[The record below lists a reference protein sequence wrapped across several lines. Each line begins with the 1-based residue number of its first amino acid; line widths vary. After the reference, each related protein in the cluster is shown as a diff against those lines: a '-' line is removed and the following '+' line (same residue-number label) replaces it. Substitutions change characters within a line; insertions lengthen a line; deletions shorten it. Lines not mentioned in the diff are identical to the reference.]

1 MAPPPPASSRF
12 PFWTEEKLRI
22 ADTDLNGHINNGA
35 IGALCEAGRVE
46 VMRAVA
52 GRPEESVV
60 RMVVA
65 RVEIDY
71 LREIH
76 YPGRV
81 RIGTAVTRIGR
92 SSVTLQQGLYLDGVC
107 FAASQ
112 AVIVVLDAETRQPI
126 ALPAALR
133 AGFAALTSIE
143 EVAA

>member
-1 MAPPPPASSRF
+1 MQRPGPRARPDRSIWEPATSQLLSKENHVADAITVSGEISGTDKSITF
-12 PFWTEEKLRI
+12 ETGKL
-22 ADTDLNGHINNGA
+22 AQQSQGA
-35 IGALCEAGRVE
+35 
-46 VMRAVA
+46 
-52 GRPEESVV
+52 
-60 RMVVA
+60 VVA
-65 RVEIDY
+65 
-71 LREIH
+71 
-76 YPGRV
+76 
-81 RIGTAVTRIGR
+81 RIGR